1 MCNYSVQE
9 QSGEEMLEPI
19 VRERRLRKLGTSREG
34 VTKEQPNKCY
44 IGCLKTEENEVSFA
58 LPGKTQSTKTSRKDR
73 LSTKQCH

>member
-1 MCNYSVQE
+1 
-9 QSGEEMLEPI
+9 MLEPI

-58 LPGKTQSTKTSRKDR
+58 LPGKTQSTKTP
-73 LSTKQCH
+73 T